1 MISLA
6 FGLVHQPS
14 GSSLQ
19 THSPFKNRCWKAT
32 NLALKAGFLDL
43 NLEIKNGHIVI
54 KMYKKPAELFLCILP
69 LTSAHSPGVLKSII
83 SGNVHHY
90 WYQHS
95 NIDDY

>member
-1 MISLA
+1 VGA
-6 FGLVHQPS
+6 
-14 GSSLQ
+14 LQ
-19 THSPFKNRCWKAT
+19 THSPFKNLCWKAA

-43 NLEIKNGHIVI
+43 NLEIKNRHIVI
-54 KMYKKPAELFLCILP
+54 KMYEKPTELFLCILP
-69 LTSAHSPGVLKSII
+69 LTSAHSPEVLFKSII